1 MKLYI
6 PQIDYLVEFKAKTY
20 QTLVIESPRLLCR
33 ILNDIAEQL
42 QGNEG
47 QIVLS
52 MDNKVISI
60 EKNIEMISQFI
71 PFEMNKRSLLTKIT
85 NHIQQLAIDDKYYL
99 QTTTLVTEWE
109 RLLLN
114 LSMDMIGN
122 LNFTKINIEALI
134 RASGIELDEIYDN
147 LGEKLLD
154 YFELVQEYEQRK
166 IFVLVNLRS
175 YMSDSDMLEFLKY
188 VGKRQYYI
196 LFIEPIDYKTLPIEE
211 KHIIDAAQCIL
222 C

>member
-20 QTLVIESPRLLCR
+20 QTLVIENPRLLCR

-52 MDNKVISI
+52 KDNKVISI

-85 NHIQQLAIDDKYYL
+85 NHIQQLAIGDKYYL

-122 LNFTKINIEALI
+122 LNFTKISVEALI
-134 RASGIELDEIYDN
+134 RASGIELDETYDN

-175 YMSDSDMLEFLKY
+175 YMSNSDMLEFFK
-188 VGKRQYYI
+188 GIGERQYYI
-196 LFIEPIDYKTLPIEE
+196 LFIESIDYQTLPVEE
-211 KHIIDAAQCIL
+211 KHIIDAEQCIL

>member
-6 PQIDYLVEFKAKTY
+6 PQIDYLVEFKVKTY

-52 MDNKVISI
+52 KDNKVISI

-85 NHIQQLAIDDKYYL
+85 NHIQQLSIDDKYYL

-122 LNFTKINIEALI
+122 LNFTKISVEALI
-134 RASGIELDEIYDN
+134 RASGIELDETYDN

-175 YMSDSDMLEFLKY
+175 YMSNSDMLEFFK
-188 VGKRQYYI
+188 GIGERQYYI
-196 LFIEPIDYKTLPIEE
+196 LFYL
-211 KHIIDAAQCIL
+211 
-222 C
+222 